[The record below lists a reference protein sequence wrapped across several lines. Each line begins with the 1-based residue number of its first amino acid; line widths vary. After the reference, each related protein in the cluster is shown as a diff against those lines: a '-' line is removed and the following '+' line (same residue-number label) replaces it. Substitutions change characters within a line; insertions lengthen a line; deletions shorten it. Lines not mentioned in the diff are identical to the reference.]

1 MDLWSYAAGAG
12 RRLIEE
18 AQEKIRQEHPEVDTY
33 VTLSPKTEMARK
45 FHLKN
50 GAEVFR
56 ENPDTVNYLYR

>member
-1 MDLWSYAAGAG
+1 
-12 RRLIEE
+12 
-18 AQEKIRQEHPEVDTY
+18 

>member
-1 MDLWSYAAGAG
+1 
-12 RRLIEE
+12 
-18 AQEKIRQEHPEVDTY
+18 

-56 ENPDTVNYLYR
+56 ENPDTVNYLYK